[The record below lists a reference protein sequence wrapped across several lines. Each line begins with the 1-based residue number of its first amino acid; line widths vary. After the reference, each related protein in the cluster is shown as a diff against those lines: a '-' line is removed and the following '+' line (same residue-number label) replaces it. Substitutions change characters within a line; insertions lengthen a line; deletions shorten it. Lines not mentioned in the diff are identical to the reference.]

1 MMIWGKSEMKKA
13 LTILAVV
20 LLVILLAM
28 GGYMM
33 YVYTHIFVDDA
44 VYAKNSEIL
53 DLRGE
58 DISVEHYLTVR
69 EQLPDCQ
76 VYWDV
81 PFQGYR
87 ISNDVTA
94 LKLTDLTAEDR
105 AMLPYF
111 ADLQK
116 IDASACDDYAQLE
129 ALREQMPKLEL
140 IYTVDLGGYAADPDI
155 QELAIGYEEMQ
166 YDVLMENL
174 VHLPKLKKLVLIK
187 SQLTLE
193 QIAAIHQTYPA
204 VAVDYT
210 VAILNQEYASD
221 TDKLD
226 LSAMTSED
234 MEAVCAALPMLPNL
248 AEVELM
254 KGDTSNLELQDV
266 KKLNEICPE
275 TKFHYSFQY
284 NGKKI
289 STTDTEVRFSGS
301 RIGDVTAENLRL
313 MLDVMENCD
322 KVVLEYWNYGSL
334 TNEELGQIREE
345 YRDRT
350 KLVWRVFFGVGYCLT
365 DVDVLRCTYDLTDG
379 NSAALKYCEDVR
391 FVDFGHDT
399 ALKTVDFM
407 SGMKKLEVVILSGSM
422 VEDLTPL
429 GGLPNLR
436 VVEVSNCG
444 YLKDVSP
451 LAKCPSLKMLNISF
465 TAVSDMSMFKDLD
478 LELMCA
484 VRSKMTKADK
494 DTFAANNPDCLATYE
509 GNEYGTGW
517 RYLDNEKKRP
527 WYEEIALAFKYPN
540 SPNMAG
546 WYFNG

>member
-1 MMIWGKSEMKKA
+1 MKKA

-20 LLVILLAM
+20 LMVILLAM
-28 GGYMM
+28 GGYML

-69 EQLPDCQ
+69 EQLPDCE

-111 ADLQK
+111 VNLQK
-116 IDASACDDYAQLE
+116 IDATACDDYTELE
-129 ALREQMPKLEL
+129 ALREQMPKLEV
-140 IYTVDLGGYAADPDI
+140 IYTVDLGGYSADPDVA
-155 QELAIGYEEMQ
+155 ELAIGHEEMQ

-174 VHLPKLKKLVLIK
+174 VHLPKLEKLVLIK

-210 VAILNQEYASD
+210 VGILDQEYASD

-226 LSAMTSED
+226 LSAMTSGD
-234 MEAVCAALPMLPNL
+234 MDAVCAALPMLPKL

-254 KGDTSNLELQDV
+254 SGGTSNLELQDV
-266 KKLNEICPE
+266 RKLNETCPE
-275 TKFHYSFQY
+275 AKFNYSFTL
-284 NGKKI
+284 NGKQI
-289 STTDTEVRFSGS
+289 STMDKEVRFSATSNG
-301 RIGDVTAENLRL
+301 GLTAEDLRL
-313 MLDVMENCD
+313 MLDVMEECD

-334 TNEELGQIREE
+334 TNEVLGQIREE

-422 VEDLTPL
+422 VENLEPL
-429 GGLPNLR
+429 AGLPNLR

-465 TAVSDMSMFKDLD
+465 TAVEDVSALNDLD

-484 VRSKMTKADK
+484 VKSKMSREAK
-494 DTFAANNPDCLATYE
+494 DAFVASNPNCLATYE

-527 WYEEIALAFKYPN
+527 WYEEIAAAFKYPN